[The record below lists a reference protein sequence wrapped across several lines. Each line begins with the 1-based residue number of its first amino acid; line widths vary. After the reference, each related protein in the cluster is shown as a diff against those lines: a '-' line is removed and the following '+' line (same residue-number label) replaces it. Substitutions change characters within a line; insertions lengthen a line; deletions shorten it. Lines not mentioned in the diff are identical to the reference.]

1 MNEEIKFKD
10 LLESFPENTK
20 HKEESIRSLINP
32 AKAVITDTDAGITIY
47 SKGFIGYKVYKRRKI
62 VIMNIHQCLDTYLPG
77 YQKEIIKQ
85 FLNMKWQVPVA
96 LACEQRAEDNLTIIE
111 EIRHRCNPR
120 IDPDALA
127 NPDFLDYLF
136 QKQYADALL
145 EFLTPKEHEVIVK
158 YYLGQETLQMIADAM
173 HIKKQTVYEIRV
185 SAINRMKKHL

>member
-1 MNEEIKFKD
+1 
-10 LLESFPENTK
+10 
-20 HKEESIRSLINP
+20 
-32 AKAVITDTDAGITIY
+32 
-47 SKGFIGYKVYKRRKI
+47 
-62 VIMNIHQCLDTYLPG
+62 
-77 YQKEIIKQ
+77 
-85 FLNMKWQVPVA
+85 MKWQVPVA

-111 EIRHRCNPR
+111 EIRHRCNLR

-173 HIKKQTVYEIRV
+173 HIKKQQGWCSLFTACAENGTSAYKRRESRYCGTVQSDAEPDCHDAAENSDAGRIQ
-185 SAINRMKKHL
+185 